1 MLIFYK
7 IEITEVHKTREKVQ
21 RFLSLFI
28 TINKFSISP
37 FILLVKIKREVSLK
51 DYLEMPLEVITSA
64 MPIWSIYY
72 IPFS

>member
-1 MLIFYK
+1 MRIFCK

-37 FILLVKIKREVSLK
+37 FILLVKIKREVPLK
-51 DYLEMPLEVITSA
+51 DYL
-64 MPIWSIYY
+64 
-72 IPFS
+72 